1 MFYENK
7 IIVFLIRALRPEVQ
21 AKLTKEKSWKPT
33 KGWYITTLYIKEKKA
48 LVTFM

>member
-7 IIVFLIRALRPEVQ
+7 IIVSLIRALRPEVQ